1 MKGNELRFTDYNAS
15 QEIVYL
21 NININVMNKLIIS
34 FALILFSTCTM
45 AQSELT
51 TVILVRHA
59 EKGVDEAG
67 DPDLTELGIKRAKEL
82 VRVLQDQPI
91 DAIYSTPFKRT
102 RQTVAPLAEAKALE
116 IEDYNPFKMEEVV
129 DLIANSKGKTLVF
142 SGHSNTTPALI
153 NQIIK
158 EDKFKSLDESDYDNL
173 YIVTFSELGNAKVTV
188 LEFGDDSDM

>member
-1 MKGNELRFTDYNAS
+1 MKL
-15 QEIVYL
+15 
-21 NININVMNKLIIS
+21 MNKLIIF
-34 FALILFSTCTM
+34 FALILFSTSAM

-67 DPDLTELGIKRAKEL
+67 DPDLTKSGIERAKEL
-82 VRVLQDQPI
+82 VRVLQGQPI
-91 DAIYSTPFKRT
+91 DGIYSTPFKRT
-102 RQTVAPLAEAKALE
+102 RQTVAPLAEAKQLK
-116 IEDYNPFKMEEVV
+116 IEDYNPFKMQEVV
-129 DLIANSKGKTLVF
+129 DLISNSKGKTLVF
-142 SGHSNTTPALI
+142 SGHSNTTPAII

-188 LEFGDDSDM
+188 LEYGADSEM